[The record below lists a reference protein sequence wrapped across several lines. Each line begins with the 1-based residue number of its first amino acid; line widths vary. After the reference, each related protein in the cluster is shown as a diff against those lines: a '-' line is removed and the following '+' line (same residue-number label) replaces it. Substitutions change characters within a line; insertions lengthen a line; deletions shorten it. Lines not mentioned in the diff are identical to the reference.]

1 MGKEQGVRSGGP
13 CAYAGSKTDGT
24 GDRSEKEGL
33 TMNKV
38 YQLIDNISETVK
50 QIFPKASKIM
60 ISAHDDGYIN
70 IYVLREEQN
79 ESLPVGAW
87 KVRSLFDQARM
98 PDGHFTEDR
107 SREQNQYYKQ
117 LKRLL
122 EE

>member
-1 MGKEQGVRSGGP
+1 
-13 CAYAGSKTDGT
+13 
-24 GDRSEKEGL
+24 
-33 TMNKV
+33 MNKV

-107 SREQNQYYKQ
+107 SREQNQYYKE